1 MYVFKNETEMLLK
14 IKLKTL
20 KNKKVQKFLK
30 SFSGFSKLDKILDKY
45 FVQFQKSKKS
55 FGKKVEKI
63 CYHKF

>member
-1 MYVFKNETEMLLK
+1 MYVFKNETDMLLK

-30 SFSGFSKLDKILDKY
+30 SFSRILKLDKYFVQD

>member
-1 MYVFKNETEMLLK
+1 MYVFKNVTEMLLK

-20 KNKKVQKFLK
+20 KNQKVQKFLK

>member
-20 KNKKVQKFLK
+20 KNQKVQKFLK

>member
-1 MYVFKNETEMLLK
+1 MYVFKNETDMLLK

-20 KNKKVQKFLK
+20 KNQKVQKFLK

-55 FGKKVEKI
+55 FGKKVEKN